1 MKYIPSSFFLF
12 IRAAALGEVPPRLP
26 PLEERAAALSLA
38 KRYDLA
44 PLLAEAMLSAGLD
57 EGCPD
62 HDAFLREQLTGVLRY
77 TRQSEAEAGAEALLS
92 AAGILYMPLKGAVLR
107 ALYPK
112 PYLRTSCDTD
122 YLLPKEECD
131 RAVSLLTDKGG
142 YTVLSATPHDVAVGI
157 RGQVTLELHSA
168 LFEERDRGAVCPSPF
183 EGALTEGESARRVMH
198 PDYLLFYHIAHMA
211 KHFSM
216 GGCGLRPLVDLWLL
230 ERGKTLSGGAI
241 ELLRLSGLYRFYR
254 AMHALSLSYF
264 EGAPFDE
271 GGEELHEYLLTGG
284 LYGER
289 ERRLASEEKKKGG
302 RRAYFLSRLFPPK
315 ASLEKRYPHMVGR
328 PYLYPYYACRRLFS
342 YFSSSDKK
350 SQLSTLPKEQRERE
364 RALFES
370 LGL

>member
-1 MKYIPSSFFLF
+1 MKYIPSSFFSF

-44 PLLAEAMLSAGLD
+44 PLLAEGMLAAGLD

-62 HDAFLREQLTGVLRY
+62 YDAFLQEQLKGVLRY
-77 TRQSEAEAGAEALLS
+77 TRQSEAEKRAEALLS
-92 AAGILYMPLKGAVLR
+92 EAGILYMPLKGAVLR
-107 ALYPK
+107 SLYPK

-122 YLLPKEECD
+122 YLLPKGECD

-142 YTVLSATPHDVAVGI
+142 YTVLSATPHDIAVGI
-157 RGQVTLELHSA
+157 RGQITLELHNA
-168 LFEERDRGAVCPSPF
+168 LFEESDRGTVCPSPF
-183 EGALTEGESARRVMH
+183 ESATAEGQGKRYAMH

-230 ERGKTLSGGAI
+230 ERGKTLSVGAR
-241 ELLRLSGLYRFYR
+241 ELLQLAGLYRFYR

-264 EGAPFDE
+264 EGTPFDE

-289 ERRLASEEKKKGG
+289 ERRLAAQEEKRGG
-302 RRAYFLSRLFPPK
+302 RRAYFLARLFPPK
-315 ASLEKRYPHMVGR
+315 KSLEARYPNLLGR
-328 PYLYPYYACRRLFS
+328 PYLYPYYACRRLLS
-342 YFSSSDKK
+342 YLSSSDKK

-364 RALFES
+364 RALLEE

>member
-12 IRAAALGEVPPRLP
+12 IRAASLGEVPPRLP
-26 PLEERAAALSLA
+26 PLEERAASLSLA
-38 KRYDLA
+38 KRYDLG
-44 PLLAEAMLSAGLD
+44 PLLAEGMLSAGLD
-57 EGCPD
+57 EGCSD
-62 HDAFLREQLTGVLRY
+62 YDAFLREQLTGVLRY
-77 TRQSEAEAGAEALLS
+77 TRQSEAEERAEALLRE
-92 AAGILYMPLKGAVLR
+92 AGILYMPLKGAVLR
-107 ALYPK
+107 TLYPK

-131 RAVSLLTDKGG
+131 RAVALLTDKGG

-157 RGQVTLELHSA
+157 KGQVTLELHSA
-168 LFEERDRGAVCPSPF
+168 LFEAGDRGIACPSPF
-183 EGALTEGESARRVMH
+183 ESAVTEGQSERRAMH

-211 KHFSM
+211 KHFSL

-230 ERGKTLSGGAI
+230 ERGKTLSVGAM

-271 GGEELHEYLLTGG
+271 SGEELHEYLLTGG

-289 ERRLASEEKKKGG
+289 ERRLASAEEKKGG
-302 RRAYFLSRLFPPK
+302 RRAYFLARVFPPK
-315 ASLEKRYPHMVGR
+315 KTLEKRYPTLEKR
-328 PYLYPYYACRRLFS
+328 PYLYPFYACRRLLS
-342 YFSSSDKK
+342 YLSSPNKK

>member
-62 HDAFLREQLTGVLRY
+62 YDAFLREQLKGVLRY
-77 TRQSEAEAGAEALLS
+77 TRQSEAEKRE
-92 AAGILYMPLKGAVLR
+92 AGILYMPLKGAVLR
-107 ALYPK
+107 TLYPK

-183 EGALTEGESARRVMH
+183 EGALTEGESARRAMH

-216 GGCGLRPLVDLWLL
+216 GGCGLPPLVDLWLL

-254 AMHALSLSYF
+254 AMHALSLSYL

-289 ERRLASEEKKKGG
+289 ERRLALAEEKKGG
-302 RRAYFLSRLFPPK
+302 RRAYFLARVFPPK
-315 ASLEKRYPHMVGR
+315 KTLEKRYPTLEKR
-328 PYLYPYYACRRLFS
+328 PYLYPYYACRRLLS
-342 YFSSSDKK
+342 YLSSSDKK